1 MRNPP
6 PQCPQLFVLVGGES
20 YFYPVDTIGEEFK
33 VPVAGK
39 NVTVEVLSSTPRL
52 VLIKSKYTSSQNP
65 FPNFCGVCLERPK
78 IRPDKV
84 HSLSVCLCLFLCVC
98 VCVCVCVCLCVS
110 LSVSVTLHLCVQTAQ
125 TF

>member
-52 VLIKSKYTSSQNP
+52 VLIKSKYTSSQTP
-65 FPNFCGVCLERPK
+65 FQNFCGVCPERPK

-84 HSLSVCLCLFLCVC
+84 HSFRVCVWVCLCLCL
-98 VCVCVCVCLCVS
+98 CLCVS
-110 LSVSVTLHLCVQTAQ
+110 E
-125 TF
+125 